1 MLDYHRL
8 STTVIQELEEQESF
22 PINLAALQWDY
33 AISICEKH
41 VIIKLP
47 NRVSV
52 FEVNKDFT
60 SL

>member
-1 MLDYHRL
+1 VLTL
-8 STTVIQELEEQESF
+8 IIQELEEQESF

-41 VIIKLP
+41 ITIKLP

-52 FEVNKDFT
+52 FEVNKNFT